1 MASSWCQASS
11 AASKFTQMGDLWSLY
26 PLGDPGWLG
35 HHLSHALFL
44 RICLRKPDHAVTACV
59 ASQTSLVPER
69 FWNAGLRLKAGLDRQ
84 RRPVPSARLS
94 QQQLWLDHR
103 WRTADL
109 LIKYR
114 VIPGPCPAYA
124 PGRES
129 HDQCIRTSQLAQWPI
144 QCMSSWL
151 TLGATHR
158 NPRADAPVSESAYY
172 RQCDSAPASNLSCGR
187 CTR

>member
-35 HHLSHALFL
+35 HHLSHALLL
-44 RICLRKPDHAVTACV
+44 RFCLRKPDHSVTACV
-59 ASQTSLVPER
+59 ASQTSLVP
-69 FWNAGLRLKAGLDRQ
+69 ALQSLREWMLSMPLNRQ
-84 RRPVPSARLS
+84 RRPVPRARLS

-109 LIKYR
+109 PVKYR
-114 VIPGPCPAYA
+114 LIPGSCPAYA
-124 PGRES
+124 PGRKS
-129 HDQCIRTSQLAQWPI
+129 HDQCIRMAQWPI

-158 NPRADAPVSESAYY
+158 NLRADAPVSESAYY